1 MAEKIV
7 TKYAR
12 MWPREVWDIL
22 ENNAL
27 VLRKMP
33 ELKESGVYILYR
45 DEVPILHREDEE
57 GACQAAS

>member
-22 ENNAL
+22 EDNAL

-33 ELKESGVYILYR
+33 ELKASGVYILYR
-45 DEVPILHREDEE
+45 DEVCSATIWMR
-57 GACQAAS
+57 G